1 MQDRNECYT
10 LDEVANLLKTT
21 RQNIL
26 NWRKKGIIEAV
37 EIGGRV
43 LIRRTEVERLLN
55 ENTK

>member
-10 LDEVANLLKTT
+10 LDEVTKLLKTS

-26 NWRKKGIIEAV
+26 NWRKKGIIEAI